1 MEEFSLRSSTTVDS
15 QVVFGRP
22 IGRLTG
28 SIKWQSDCLAGVSS
42 GSLIKWPNHESLL
55 FITKLLQGFIWVR
68 SYKDSLDIVR
78 GQYTRITLRSSRR

>member
-1 MEEFSLRSSTTVDS
+1 MEKCSLRSFTTVDS

-28 SIKWQSDCLAGVSS
+28 FTKWPSDCLTGVSG
-42 GSLIKWPNHESLL
+42 GSLTKWPNHEGLL
-55 FITKLLQGFIWVR
+55 FITKILHRIMWVR

-78 GQYTRITLRSSRR
+78 G